1 MDVFNKSTQTVA
13 NNNKGIYMK
22 QFLFILLI
30 VTTIC
35 SAECFNQTRGDIR
48 YVGYNKIGNYK
59 AINTWM
65 NLSSETA
72 IDVCFEPIFYT
83 NDNTRSIEKVT
94 ITADHTE
101 RTVIISHRTTKT
113 ENGTTYWSNDVLVQF
128 MDEYGITHHTMSVK
142 YDMPVAIYKKICSS
156 T

>member
-1 MDVFNKSTQTVA
+1 MDVFNKSTQTVV

-35 SAECFNQTRGDIR
+35 SAECFNHTSGEII

-65 NLSSETA
+65 NLSSETG
-72 IDVCFEPIFYT
+72 IDVWFEPIFYT

-94 ITADHTE
+94 ITADHTG

-113 ENGTTYWSNDVLVQF
+113 KNGTTYWVDDVLVQF

>member
-1 MDVFNKSTQTVA
+1 
-13 NNNKGIYMK
+13 MK

-35 SAECFNQTRGDIR
+35 SAECFNHTSGEII

-72 IDVCFEPIFYT
+72 IDVWFEPILYT

-94 ITADHTE
+94 ITADHTG

-113 ENGTTYWSNDVLVQF
+113 KNGTTHWVDDVLVQF